1 MKVYDEAHR
10 LARELAASKE
20 YKDLVEARKKLKM
33 DSKIQDIVKDFRQK
47 QFELQTAQLMG
58 QENVQEKED
67 KLQQLYSVVSA
78 NSLAREVLEAE
89 YNFNKLYTD
98 IQKIINE
105 AIEDSLDFE

>member
-20 YKDLVEARKKLKM
+20 YTNLVAVRNKLKDDEKTENM
-33 DSKIQDIVKDFRQK
+33 VKDFRMK
-47 QFELQTAQLMG
+47 QFELQAAQLTG
-58 QENVQEKED
+58 QEDTKEKEE
-67 KLQQLYSVVSA
+67 KLQQLYAVLSA

-89 YNFNKLYTD
+89 YSFNKLYTD

-105 AIEDSLDFE
+105 AIEELAE

>member
-20 YKDLVEARKKLKM
+20 YKALIEARQRLRS
-33 DSKIQDIVKDFRQK
+33 DSKSMEMVKDFRMK
-47 QFELQTAQLMG
+47 QFELQAAQLTG
-58 QENVQEKED
+58 QEGIEEKEG
-67 KLQQLYSVVSA
+67 KLQQLYAVISA

-89 YNFNKLYTD
+89 HNFNRLYTD

-105 AIEDSLDFE
+105 AIEDSLDLE

>member
-20 YKDLVEARKKLKM
+20 YRNLIEARKKLKN
-33 DSKIQDIVKDFRQK
+33 DSKTEDMVKDFRMK
-47 QFELQTAQLMG
+47 QFELQAAQLTG
-58 QENVQEKED
+58 QEGIAEKEE
-67 KLQQLYSVVSA
+67 KLQQLYTVISA

-89 YNFNKLYTD
+89 HNFNRLYTD

-105 AIEDSLDFE
+105 AIEDSMDLE